1 MYIKIN
7 AASSSCFVPLSSV
20 AQVTMSDQREAETA
34 TKEANPIIDGR
45 KANVNLAFLGAKPR
59 NNPTTNGG
67 KNLANIHRCPS
78 NPHPYPLCYTSHFYL
93 VISYTNASK
102 FFVHRRS
109 HQNKIC
115 IKLCPFETMP
125 YFCVF

>member
-1 MYIKIN
+1 MMNVHLKKKIN

-67 KNLANIHRCPS
+67 KNQPEIYTDVPPTLIPPLFVTHLTSILQYLKQIPLNSFAFIEGPIKIKFLYKLAQS
-78 NPHPYPLCYTSHFYL
+78 
-93 VISYTNASK
+93 
-102 FFVHRRS
+102 
-109 HQNKIC
+109 
-115 IKLCPFETMP
+115 
-125 YFCVF
+125 